1 MPGVLPSSSNRRLP
15 RRALGA
21 LGSSSSSSS
30 TPSSESGFEAE
41 ITSLC
46 EAGQYGEAIAI
57 LEQLPPD
64 ADRKSGCVRLLRSLS
79 DRHSRLWEERINV
92 RTNATPT
99 ARLAMNN
106 DDADDRTKQYL
117 SWADTIVQT
126 MLELGEQPDTDSSLL
141 PTAEDIHLVIEMWAS
156 STSIDGASMRCR
168 SYLDALWSLHEKR
181 KDERF
186 VPLRESYDCAV
197 SACSARDRGLEA
209 AERAE
214 GLLKEMESVRR
225 EHPALTPD
233 RSVANGVMNAWSNSG
248 KKFKKGK
255 KCEEVLEGMID
266 IALGKGNG
274 ERRPDMVPDTNSF
287 NIVLNAL
294 AQGKERNSEIR
305 AESLFERM
313 ESLSSSGGSGSDED
327 GLAFDCQPDELSFN
341 TVLNGW
347 AMSRQKGAADRAT
360 AILDHMKK
368 RYEAG
373 LTEVRPDW
381 STYTTVLKAWA
392 RSRDPDATHRAED
405 VFSEYQDACEDGES
419 SICHN
424 AFAYN
429 SMINCYAKSKDPDAA
444 KRATELFETMKAN
457 TGKPGWELC
466 FVDIFTYT
474 TLIDAI
480 SKQQSLEA
488 SETAISLMEEVEE
501 SFAKTGDV
509 RFEPNIRLYTS
520 VVNAIGRSH
529 KSPERA
535 KAIVDRLESA
545 HLGGSTKID
554 VRPDVVC
561 YNALI
566 NAYGWSDAEERSR
579 KSFDILKHM
588 MSLHESGRLPDAKP
602 DTVSFNSVLNAC
614 AHEKTERGDGEGIM
628 KIVVRV
634 FELLNGSREYG
645 RPDQSTYVQVL
656 ASIAGHM
663 DASDE
668 KRSPMAEATFLQ
680 CASNG
685 LVGPVV
691 IPRLHA
697 AVPRARFRQL
707 MGPASKGR
715 GDRLEFDV
723 SELPPQWTANTLGR
737 NPKKGRRSRSR
748 RLQSNFQVTKNVL
761 SSAKPNQTDR
771 KRNPTP

>member
-1 MPGVLPSSSNRRLP
+1 MPGVLPSSSSSNQRLP
-15 RRALGA
+15 RHAHGA
-21 LGSSSSSSS
+21 LGSSSS

-64 ADRKSGCVRLLRSLS
+64 ARRKSSCARLLRSLS

-106 DDADDRTKQYL
+106 DDDDDRTKQYL
-117 SWADTIVQT
+117 HWTDTILQT
-126 MLELGEQPDTDSSLL
+126 MLELGEQSDTDSSLL
-141 PTAEDIHLVIEMWAS
+141 PTAEDIHLAIEMWAS
-156 STSIDGASMRCR
+156 STSIDGASVRCQ
-168 SYLDALWSLHEKR
+168 SYLDTLWSLHEKR

-197 SACSARDRGLEA
+197 SACSARDRGLDA

-214 GLLKEMESVRR
+214 NLLKEMGSVCR

-305 AESLFERM
+305 AETLFERM
-313 ESLSSSGGSGSDED
+313 ESLSSSGSGSDED
-327 GLAFDCQPDELSFN
+327 GLAFDCQPDEISFN

-347 AMSRQKGAADRAT
+347 AMSWQKGAANRAT
-360 AILDHMKK
+360 TILDHMKK
-368 RYEAG
+368 RHEAG
-373 LTEVRPDW
+373 LTEVQPDW

-392 RSRDPDATHRAED
+392 RSRDPDAIHRAED

-429 SMINCYAKSKDPDAA
+429 SMINCYAKSKDPDAV
-444 KRATELFETMKAN
+444 KRAMELFETMKTN

-529 KSPERA
+529 KFPDRA

-545 HLGGSTKID
+545 QLGGSTKID
-554 VRPDVVC
+554 FRPDVVC

-579 KSFDILKHM
+579 KSFEILKHM
-588 MSLHESGRLPDAKP
+588 MSLYKSGRLPDAKP

-614 AHEKTERGDGEGIM
+614 AYETERGDGEGIM
-628 KIVVRV
+628 KIVVQV
-634 FELLNGSREYG
+634 FELLNSSPEYG

-663 DASDE
+663 DESDE
-668 KRSPMAEATFLQ
+668 KRTPMAEATFLQ

-697 AVPRARFRQL
+697 AVSRARFRQL

-723 SELPPQWTANTLGR
+723 SELPPQWTANAMGR
-737 NPKKGRRSRSR
+737 HPGKGRRSRSR

-761 SSAKPNQTDR
+761 SSAKPNQTNR
-771 KRNPTP
+771 KRT